1 MAYIPGQPV
10 TAVVQRIEINKLRQG
25 EHLILGFSIGGGIDQ
40 DPVQNP
46 YSEDKTDK
54 GIYVTRVTP
63 KGPAEIAGLKM
74 GDKIMQVNGWD
85 MTVVTHDKARKRL
98 TRKNEDVVRLL
109 VTRKSLE
116 EAVKHSMSGNHSAPL
131 RTEGEARTVSPV
143 VRSSA
148 EQMLSRLLPTHF
160 SEARTTGFAQL
171 PSALTNTTTLARCL
185 LLVSHETCLLDQVL
199 ELIMN
204 EKPSTSATLFLDED
218 ADRPPRA
225 RKEERGGGGGRGG
238 AGGARSRLRRAME
251 RRASSLKERMGS
263 VTREGVRS
271 FFRRNLFV
279 LFTVA
284 AVALGVMLGFALR
297 PHNLS
302 PRAIKYFSFP
312 GELLMRMLQMLV
324 LPLIISSLVTGI
336 SSLDGKASGKMGVR
350 AVVYY
355 MVTTLIAVF
364 IGIVMVIIIRPGK
377 GSRDSPVAASGNIE
391 PVQAA
396 DAFLDLIRN
405 MFPPNLVEAC
415 FKQYKTVYKKTVS
428 TRNVTVALNLTDSLN
443 ASESAFS
450 SVLHTIQETVVETVP
465 VSGSSNGV
473 NALGMVV
480 FSICFGLVMGSMK
493 QQGQALRDFFDSLNE
508 AIMRLVAVIIWY
520 APVGILFLIAG
531 KIVEMKDLVQVGGQL
546 GMYTVTVIVGL
557 LIHGL
562 FVLPLLY
569 FLVTRKNPFS
579 FIGGLLQALI
589 TALGTSSSSATL
601 PITFRCL
608 EENNRV
614 DKRVTRFVLPVG
626 ATINMDGTALY
637 EAVAAIFIAQVNDM
651 DLNFGQILTISITA
665 TAASIGAAG
674 IPQAGLVTMVI
685 VLTSVGLPT
694 DDITLIIAVDWFL
707 DRLRTTTNVLGDS
720 LGAGIV
726 EHLSRSELQGQNVEL
741 GNSVLE
747 ENEKPYQLI
756 CQENDSVKHRNS
768 ETTM

>member
-1 MAYIPGQPV
+1 MCSQHV
-10 TAVVQRIEINKLRQG
+10 LCRL
-25 EHLILGFSIGGGIDQ
+25 
-40 DPVQNP
+40 NP
-46 YSEDKTDK
+46 KASE
-54 GIYVTRVTP
+54 
-63 KGPAEIAGLKM
+63 
-74 GDKIMQVNGWD
+74 
-85 MTVVTHDKARKRL
+85 
-98 TRKNEDVVRLL
+98 
-109 VTRKSLE
+109 
-116 EAVKHSMSGNHSAPL
+116 
-131 RTEGEARTVSPV
+131 
-143 VRSSA
+143 
-148 EQMLSRLLPTHF
+148 
-160 SEARTTGFAQL
+160 
-171 PSALTNTTTLARCL
+171 
-185 LLVSHETCLLDQVL
+185 VSHESCLLDQVL

-204 EKPSTSATLFLDED
+204 EKPPTANSLFLNED
-218 ADRPPRA
+218 SEKPHLP
-225 RKEERGGGGGRGG
+225 ERGLLQ
-238 AGGARSRLRRAME
+238 LRKAMQK
-251 RRASSLKERMGS
+251 RASSTQKRMSSITRQS
-263 VTREGVRS
+263 VRN
-271 FFRRNLFV
+271 FLRRNAFV

-284 AVALGVMLGFALR
+284 AVALGVILGFALR
-297 PHNLS
+297 PREMSL
-302 PRAIKYFSFP
+302 REIKYFSFP

-324 LPLIISSLVTGI
+324 LPLIVSSLVTGI
-336 SSLDGKASGKMGVR
+336 SSLDSKASGKMGFR
-350 AVVYY
+350 AVIYY

-377 GSRDSPVAASGNIE
+377 GNRDSPVPSSGNIE

-415 FKQYKTVYKKTVS
+415 FKQYKTVYSKRIYKK
-428 TRNVTVALNLTDSLN
+428 NVTITLNLTEAIN
-443 ASESAFS
+443 GTESTFPANVS
-450 SVLHTIQETVVETVP
+450 GVLQTVQETLEETVP
-465 VSGSSNGV
+465 VSGSSGGV
-473 NALGMVV
+473 NALGLVV
-480 FSICFGLVMGSMK
+480 FSMCFGLVIGKMK
-493 QQGQALRDFFDSLNE
+493 QQGQALREFFDCLNE
-508 AIMRLVAVIIWY
+508 AIMRLVAIIIWY

-569 FLVTRKNPFS
+569 FVVTRKNPFT

-608 EENNRV
+608 EENNGV

-694 DDITLIIAVDWFL
+694 EDITLIIAVDWFL

-726 EHLSRSELQGQNVEL
+726 EHLSRQELQNQDAEI
-741 GNSVLE
+741 GNSVIE
-747 ENEKPYQLI
+747 ESEKPYQLI
-756 CQENDSVKHRNS
+756 CQENDTAKHRNS

>member
-1 MAYIPGQPV
+1 
-10 TAVVQRIEINKLRQG
+10 
-25 EHLILGFSIGGGIDQ
+25 
-40 DPVQNP
+40 
-46 YSEDKTDK
+46 
-54 GIYVTRVTP
+54 
-63 KGPAEIAGLKM
+63 
-74 GDKIMQVNGWD
+74 
-85 MTVVTHDKARKRL
+85 
-98 TRKNEDVVRLL
+98 
-109 VTRKSLE
+109 
-116 EAVKHSMSGNHSAPL
+116 
-131 RTEGEARTVSPV
+131 
-143 VRSSA
+143 
-148 EQMLSRLLPTHF
+148 
-160 SEARTTGFAQL
+160 
-171 PSALTNTTTLARCL
+171 
-185 LLVSHETCLLDQVL
+185 
-199 ELIMN
+199 
-204 EKPSTSATLFLDED
+204 
-218 ADRPPRA
+218 
-225 RKEERGGGGGRGG
+225 
-238 AGGARSRLRRAME
+238 ME
-251 RRASSLKERMGS
+251 RRASSMRERMSSISRES
-263 VTREGVRS
+263 VKA
-271 FFRRNLFV
+271 FLRRNLFV
-279 LFTVA
+279 LFTIA
-284 AVALGVMLGFALR
+284 AVALGVILGFALR

-302 PRAIKYFSFP
+302 LREIKYFAFP

-324 LPLIISSLVTGI
+324 LPLIVSSLVTGI
-336 SSLDGKASGKMGVR
+336 SALDSKASSKMGMR

-355 MVTTLIAVF
+355 MVTTLTAVF
-364 IGIVMVIIIRPGK
+364 IGIVMVMIIRPGK
-377 GSRDSPVAASGNIE
+377 GSRDSPMTSGNIE

-415 FKQYKTVYKKTVS
+415 FKQYKTVYKKIVH

-443 ASESAFS
+443 GSIN
-450 SVLHTIQETVVETVP
+450 TTVEETVP
-465 VSGSSNGV
+465 VSGASGGV
-473 NALGMVV
+473 NALGLVV
-480 FSICFGLVMGSMK
+480 FSMCFGLVIGNMK
-493 QQGQALRDFFDSLNE
+493 QQGQALRDFFDCLNE
-508 AIMRLVAVIIWY
+508 AIMRLVAIIIWY

-531 KIVEMKDLVQVGGQL
+531 KIVEMKDLAQVGGQL

-569 FLVTRKNPFS
+569 FLVTRKNPYS

-608 EENNRV
+608 EENNHV

-637 EAVAAIFIAQVNDM
+637 EAVAAIFIAQVNNM

-726 EHLSRSELQGQNVEL
+726 EHLSRGELQSQDAEL
-741 GNSVLE
+741 GNSVIE

-756 CQENDSVKHRNS
+756 CQENDSLKHRNS

>member
-1 MAYIPGQPV
+1 
-10 TAVVQRIEINKLRQG
+10 
-25 EHLILGFSIGGGIDQ
+25 
-40 DPVQNP
+40 
-46 YSEDKTDK
+46 
-54 GIYVTRVTP
+54 
-63 KGPAEIAGLKM
+63 
-74 GDKIMQVNGWD
+74 
-85 MTVVTHDKARKRL
+85 
-98 TRKNEDVVRLL
+98 
-109 VTRKSLE
+109 
-116 EAVKHSMSGNHSAPL
+116 
-131 RTEGEARTVSPV
+131 
-143 VRSSA
+143 
-148 EQMLSRLLPTHF
+148 
-160 SEARTTGFAQL
+160 
-171 PSALTNTTTLARCL
+171 
-185 LLVSHETCLLDQVL
+185 
-199 ELIMN
+199 MN
-204 EKPSTSATLFLDED
+204 EKPPTSASLFLNEGSDK
-218 ADRPPRA
+218 PPLP
-225 RKEERGGGGGRGG
+225 ERGDLR
-238 AGGARSRLRRAME
+238 RRLRRAME
-251 RRASSLKERMGS
+251 RRASTMKERMS
-263 VTREGVRS
+263 SMSRNS
-271 FFRRNLFV
+271 IKCFLKRNLFV
-279 LFTVA
+279 LFTVV
-284 AVALGVMLGFALR
+284 AVALGVVLGFALR

-302 PRAIKYFSFP
+302 LRNIKYFAFP

-324 LPLIISSLVTGI
+324 LPLIVSSLVTGI
-336 SSLDGKASGKMGVR
+336 SSLDSRASGKMGVR

-364 IGIVMVIIIRPGK
+364 IGIVIVMIIRPGK
-377 GSRDSPVAASGNIE
+377 GSRDSPVANSGNIE

-415 FKQYKTVYKKTVS
+415 FKQHKTVYKKVVH
-428 TRNVTVALNLTDSLN
+428 TRNVTVTLNLTDFFN
-443 ASESAFS
+443 MTESNLS
-450 SVLHTIQETVVETVP
+450 VNLSRVLHTVQETVEESVP
-465 VSGSSNGV
+465 VSGSSGGV
-473 NALGMVV
+473 NALGLVV
-480 FSICFGLVMGSMK
+480 FSMCFGLVIGNMK
-493 QQGQALRDFFDSLNE
+493 QQGQALRDFFDCLNE
-508 AIMRLVAVIIWY
+508 AIMRLVAIIIWY

-531 KIVEMKDLVQVGGQL
+531 KIVEMKDLAEVGGQL
-546 GMYTVTVIVGL
+546 GMYTVSVIVGL

-569 FLVTRKNPFS
+569 FLVTRRNPYS

-608 EENNRV
+608 EENNHV

-651 DLNFGQILTISITA
+651 ELNFGQILTISITA

-694 DDITLIIAVDWFL
+694 EDITLIIAVDWFL

-726 EHLSRSELQGQNVEL
+726 EHLSRRELQNQNAEVC
-741 GNSVLE
+741 NSVIE

-756 CQENDSVKHRNS
+756 CQENDSFNHRNS

>member
-1 MAYIPGQPV
+1 
-10 TAVVQRIEINKLRQG
+10 
-25 EHLILGFSIGGGIDQ
+25 
-40 DPVQNP
+40 
-46 YSEDKTDK
+46 
-54 GIYVTRVTP
+54 
-63 KGPAEIAGLKM
+63 
-74 GDKIMQVNGWD
+74 
-85 MTVVTHDKARKRL
+85 
-98 TRKNEDVVRLL
+98 
-109 VTRKSLE
+109 
-116 EAVKHSMSGNHSAPL
+116 
-131 RTEGEARTVSPV
+131 
-143 VRSSA
+143 
-148 EQMLSRLLPTHF
+148 
-160 SEARTTGFAQL
+160 
-171 PSALTNTTTLARCL
+171 
-185 LLVSHETCLLDQVL
+185 
-199 ELIMN
+199 MN
-204 EKPSTSATLFLDED
+204 EKPPTSASLFLNED
-218 ADRPPRA
+218 ADKPPLPEKGDLR
-225 RKEERGGGGGRGG
+225 R
-238 AGGARSRLRRAME
+238 RLRRAME
-251 RRASSLKERMGS
+251 RRANSMKERMNS
-263 VTREGVRS
+263 VSRDCIRG
-271 FFRRNLFV
+271 FLKRNLFV

-284 AVALGVMLGFALR
+284 AVALGVLLGFALR

-302 PRAIKYFSFP
+302 LREVKYFAFP

-324 LPLIISSLVTGI
+324 LPLIVSSLVTGI
-336 SSLDGKASGKMGVR
+336 SSLDSKASGKMGIR

-364 IGIVMVIIIRPGK
+364 IGIVIVIIIRPGK
-377 GSRDSPVAASGNIE
+377 GSRDSPVANSGNIE

-415 FKQYKTVYKKTVS
+415 FKQYKTVYKKIVH
-428 TRNVTVALNLTDSLN
+428 TRNVTVTLNLTDYLN
-443 ASESAFS
+443 TTESKLS
-450 SVLHTIQETVVETVP
+450 MNLSRVLHTIQETVEETVP
-465 VSGSSNGV
+465 VSGSSAGV
-473 NALGMVV
+473 NALGLVV
-480 FSICFGLVMGSMK
+480 FSMCFGLVIGNMK
-493 QQGQALRDFFDSLNE
+493 QQGQALRDFFDCLNE
-508 AIMRLVAVIIWY
+508 AIMRLVSIIIWY

-531 KIVEMKDLVQVGGQL
+531 KIVEMKNLAEVGSQL
-546 GMYTVTVIVGL
+546 GMYTVSVIVGL

-569 FLVTRKNPFS
+569 FLVTRKNPYS

-694 DDITLIIAVDWFL
+694 EDITLIIAVDWFL

-726 EHLSRSELQGQNVEL
+726 EHLSRGELQSQDAEL
-741 GNSVLE
+741 RNSVIE

-756 CQENDSVKHRNS
+756 CQENDSLNHCNS